1 MEGNFKNIIK
11 ISLNNKYIEYI
22 LIIKNLIKKNYF
34 KIIYNKKIIIYFNL
48 KYFSFKSLIIW
59 EKKLYF
65 QNKKE
70 KEVFLVII

>member
-65 QNKKE
+65 QIKKE